1 MTDVFKPRQQHVY
14 RVTYGWRGMPPRT
27 ELVDLE
33 RAIEIGMQIK
43 VAEQWWFVE
52 RVSPP
57 GQGDRHQGHVEA
69 SPAR

>member
-1 MTDVFKPRQQHVY
+1 MSDVFKPRRQHVY

-27 ELVDLE
+27 ELVDLG
-33 RAIEIGMQIK
+33 RAVELGSQIK

-57 GQGDRHQGHVEA
+57 ALGDHHEGHVEA